1 MEIIFLVLV
10 VAYAA
15 CAVWLTVRIVNRREK
30 WAKRTAIALACLPI
44 VYALSFGPVCWLAA
58 RPRVPGQNDVPR
70 FAMRFYFP
78 IGASIHHT
86 RSENRKS
93 LVWWI
98 TLGARHGGRVIVP
111 TDASGKNWYGF
122 TAE

>member
-1 MEIIFLVLV
+1 MEIIVLALA

-15 CAVWLTVRIVNRREK
+15 GAVWLTVRIVNHREK
-30 WAKRTAIALACLPI
+30 WAKRMAIALACLPI
-44 VYALSFGPVCWLAA
+44 VYVLGFGPACWLAA
-58 RPRVPGQNDVPR
+58 RPRVPGQNDGPR
-70 FAMRFYFP
+70 AGMRFYFP
-78 IGASIHHT
+78 IGALIHHT
-86 RSENRKS
+86 RSENRRP
-93 LVWWI
+93 LVKWI

>member
-1 MEIIFLVLV
+1 MEIILLALA

-44 VYALSFGPVCWLAA
+44 VYVLSFGPACWVVAK
-58 RPRVPGQNDVPR
+58 PRVPGQSDVPH
-70 FAMRFYFP
+70 FGMRFYFP
-78 IGASIHHT
+78 VGALIHHT